1 MSILYI
7 KFEDS
12 DFEDNSEA
20 LHRLFDDIKENM
32 NSDITENLNISGET
46 TRAETD
52 NANQIRDSSPVEGHY
67 YVRLLHLE

>member
-1 MSILYI
+1 M
-7 KFEDS
+7 
-12 DFEDNSEA
+12 
-20 LHRLFDDIKENM
+20 FDDIKENM

-52 NANQIRDSSPVEGHY
+52 NANQIRDSSPVEEGHY